1 MRLDRTS
8 YGTLAL
14 GALVAMALT
23 ACGTTHMTRAESST
37 TSKQLAAAGEAPQRG
52 PIQTSSDAI
61 INGKVKFALAADDL
75 VKARNINVDTIRGIV
90 QLNGTVNSAAEKAQ
104 ALKLAREVSGVV
116 EVKDNLKV
124 VG

>member
-1 MRLDRTS
+1 MRLDKTS

-14 GALVAMALT
+14 GALLAVGLT
-23 ACGTTHMTRAESST
+23 ACGTPTTRADST

-61 INGKVKFALAADDL
+61 INGKVKTALAADDL
-75 VKARNINVDTIRGIV
+75 VKARNINVDTIRGVV

-124 VG
+124 AG

>member
-1 MRLDRTS
+1 MRLDRMS
-8 YGTLAL
+8 YGALAL
-14 GALVAMALT
+14 GALVAVGLT
-23 ACGTTHMTRAESST
+23 ACGTHTTRADST

-61 INGKVKFALAADDL
+61 INGKVKAVLAADGL
-75 VKARNINVDTIRGIV
+75 VKARNINVDTIRGVV
-90 QLNGTVNSAAEKAQ
+90 QLNGTVGSTAEKAQ